1 MVQIVIDTNK
11 IIEKISLLFAIVG
24 FITIAII
31 TGFGIAGYAM
41 QLDDPVITIPA
52 IVAPTYPTVF
62 TFTVLS
68 TTTSNGRY
76 QVTTT
81 GGNILYF
88 ENYVTWNRM
97 YPQYTY
103 TATLIGMDG
112 IGYKVGTVNLIS
124 TNDNYYT
131 HPTARYNDLP
141 SYWRYG
147 GKFYQ
152 CDTTACDPMTYKQI
166 AGGYVNEGRPPR
178 PIRR

>member
-1 MVQIVIDTNK
+1 MAQIVIDTNK
-11 IIEKISLLFAIVG
+11 IVEKVSLLLAVVGLIAIV
-24 FITIAII
+24 II
-31 TGFGIAGYAM
+31 TGFGVIGYITH
-41 QLDDPVITIPA
+41 QDIPVITTPVVTAPA
-52 IVAPTYPTVF
+52 YPTVF

-76 QVTTT
+76 QATTT
-81 GGNILYF
+81 GGNIMYF
-88 ENYVTWNRM
+88 ADYMTWNRM

-131 HPTARYNDLP
+131 HPTTRYTDLP

-166 AGGYVNEGRPPR
+166 AGEYVNEGRPPR
-178 PIRR
+178 PIRG